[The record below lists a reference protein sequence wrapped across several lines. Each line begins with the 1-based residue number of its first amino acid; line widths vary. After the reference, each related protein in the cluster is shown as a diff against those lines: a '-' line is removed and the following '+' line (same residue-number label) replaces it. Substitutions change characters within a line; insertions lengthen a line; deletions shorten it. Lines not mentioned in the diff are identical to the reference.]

1 MFSFSFCFLDNQVT
15 MLFSVTSVFLLLLL
29 NNSLSLPLG
38 NEPMCSKFAYDE
50 QLLEKMIRQEI
61 KVESMQKDIK
71 KTQENVSFTLEEVKK
86 TSVEVSKTLES
97 LQNNATE
104 VMKGIIRDKER
115 NEEILRKT
123 FAEQRNNFTTD
134 MEEGK
139 KMLKE
144 LSENAKRP
152 SVGFFAHNVVDL
164 KLDKTD
170 KIIIFTTATTNEG
183 SGYDNSTGIF
193 TAPVGGLYQFI
204 VNYCSNH
211 KNHAPLGL
219 VLSGNV
225 IVRSSHYDADYYT
238 CSSFSALI
246 RVKSEEKVW
255 VKCLSGSSGYALY
268 QDTWRMNSFSGILVN
283 K

>member
-1 MFSFSFCFLDNQVT
+1 
-15 MLFSVTSVFLLLLL
+15 MLFSGSCAFFLLLLKYQF
-29 NNSLSLPLG
+29 SVSIAS
-38 NEPMCSKFAYDE
+38 EPMCSKFAYDE

-61 KVESMQKDIK
+61 KVEMMQNDIK
-71 KTQENVSFTLEEVKK
+71 KTQEAVSITLEEIKK

-104 VMKGIIRDKER
+104 VIKGIIRDKEK

-123 FAEQRNNFTTD
+123 FEEQRNNFTTD
-134 MEEGK
+134 MEEGR

-144 LSENAKRP
+144 LSENMKKP
-152 SVGFFAHNVVDL
+152 SVAFFAHNVPDL
-164 KLDKTD
+164 KLDRTD

-183 SGYDNSTGIF
+183 SGYDISTGIF

-204 VNYCSNH
+204 VNYCTYLKQHS
-211 KNHAPLGL
+211 PLGL

-225 IVRSSHYDADYYT
+225 IARSSNYDGDYYT
-238 CSSFSALI
+238 CSSFSAVI
-246 RVKSEEKVW
+246 RVKSSEKVW
-255 VKCLSGSSGYALY
+255 VKCLSCGSSRNLFKNG
-268 QDTWRMNSFSGILVN
+268 WMMNSFSGILIN

>member
-1 MFSFSFCFLDNQVT
+1 
-15 MLFSVTSVFLLLLL
+15 MLFSGSLVFLLLLL
-29 NNSLSLPLG
+29 NYSLSLPLA

-61 KVESMQKDIK
+61 KVETMQDDIK
-71 KTQENVSFTLEEVKK
+71 KTQETVSFTLEEIKK

-115 NEEILRKT
+115 NEEILKAT
-123 FAEQRNNFTTD
+123 FEEQRNNFTTD
-134 MEEGK
+134 MEEGR

-144 LSENAKRP
+144 LSENMKKP
-152 SVGFFAHNVVDL
+152 SIAFFAHNVVDL
-164 KLDKTD
+164 KLDKFD

-183 SGYDNSTGIF
+183 SGYDTSTGIF

-204 VNYCSNH
+204 INYCTYTKTHS
-211 KNHAPLGL
+211 PLAL

-225 IVRSSHYDADYYT
+225 MARSSNYVANGYP
-238 CSSFSALI
+238 CSSFSAVI
-246 RVKSEEKVW
+246 RVKSEEK
-255 VKCLSGSSGYALY
+255 
-268 QDTWRMNSFSGILVN
+268 I
-283 K
+283 

>member
-1 MFSFSFCFLDNQVT
+1 
-15 MLFSVTSVFLLLLL
+15 MLFSGSLVFLLLLL
-29 NNSLSLPLG
+29 NYSLSLPLA

-61 KVESMQKDIK
+61 KVETMQDDIK
-71 KTQENVSFTLEEVKK
+71 KTQETVSFTLEEIKK

-115 NEEILRKT
+115 NEEILRAT
-123 FAEQRNNFTTD
+123 FEEQRNNFTTD
-134 MEEGK
+134 MEEGR

-144 LSENAKRP
+144 FAETIKKP
-152 SVGFFAHNVVDL
+152 SVAFFAHNVVDL
-164 KLDKTD
+164 KLDITG
-170 KIIIFTTATTNEG
+170 KIVIFTTATTNEG
-183 SGYDNSTGIF
+183 SGYDTSTGIF

-204 VNYCSNH
+204 VDYCSYYQQH
-211 KNHAPLGL
+211 SPLAL

-225 IVRSSHYDADYYT
+225 IARSSNYDVQTNT
-238 CSSFSALI
+238 CSSFSAVI
-246 RVKSEEKVW
+246 RVKSAEKLW
-255 VKCLSGSSGYALY
+255 VKCLYGSSGYAL
-268 QDTWRMNSFSGILVN
+268 QKSSWLMNSFSGILIN